1 MAVEG
6 CFEHLFLKRFSS
18 SQSFTMIFQFF
29 SKIMKSIEEQNTGL
43 QEECQ
48 SEDQASAENKENDF
62 IAEFESML
70 QSYYSRQNTNNQ
82 MFSPQAD
89 SGKPPN
95 KDSLMSQESS
105 SFINSKLL
113 QCLTSNVH
121 AYPSLWNKAS
131 PEYKVGHKKKLD
143 WINIASNLGI
153 NGKSIRKTVGCLRR
167 MYQGISTGYCELS
180 SLVYVHL
187 LWFVY
192 LCYLLWKCELSSFA
206 YVHFLWF
213 IYQCTCYENDLVT
226 YIKHFRFL
234 C

>member
-1 MAVEG
+1 
-6 CFEHLFLKRFSS
+6 
-18 SQSFTMIFQFF
+18 
-29 SKIMKSIEEQNTGL
+29 
-43 QEECQ
+43 
-48 SEDQASAENKENDF
+48 
-62 IAEFESML
+62 
-70 QSYYSRQNTNNQ
+70 

-95 KDSLMSQESS
+95 VDSLMSQESS

-167 MYQGISTGYCELS
+167 MY
-180 SLVYVHL
+180 
-187 LWFVY
+187 
-192 LCYLLWKCELSSFA
+192 
-206 YVHFLWF
+206 
-213 IYQCTCYENDLVT
+213 
-226 YIKHFRFL
+226 
-234 C
+234 